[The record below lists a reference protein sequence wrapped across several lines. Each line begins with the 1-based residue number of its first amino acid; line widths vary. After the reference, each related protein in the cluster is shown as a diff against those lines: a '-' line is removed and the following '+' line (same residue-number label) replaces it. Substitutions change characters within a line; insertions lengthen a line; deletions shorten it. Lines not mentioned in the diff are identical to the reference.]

1 MSGEVGRP
9 LAITHAVGEALLRC
23 ELTFVARAP
32 IDLARARAQ
41 HAEYRRVLTS
51 LGAEV
56 RVVDVSPQGPDAVF
70 VEDAV
75 VVLADRAVLTRM
87 GVASRRAEVENLAP
101 VLGEYR
107 RLVRVEAPA
116 TLEGGDVLRVGRT
129 LYVGQSVRTDA
140 AGIAALAAHAE
151 PAGYRVVRVA
161 VEGCLHL
168 KTACTALDAETLL
181 ANPGWVDVGA
191 FQGMK
196 IVEVD
201 ASEPFGA
208 NTLPIGGTICVSAAH
223 PRTAA
228 RIAALG
234 FPVVAIDIS
243 ELEKAEA
250 GLTCLSV
257 LIEG

>member
-1 MSGEVGRP
+1 M

-41 HAEYRRVLTS
+41 HAEYRRVLAA
-51 LGAEV
+51 LGVEV
-56 RVVDVSPQGPDAVF
+56 QVVEVSPQGPDAVF

-101 VLGEYR
+101 VIAAHR

-116 TLEGGDVLRVGRT
+116 KLEGGDVLRVGRT

-151 PAGYRVVRVA
+151 PAGYRVVPVA

-168 KTACTALDAETLL
+168 KTACTALDGDTLL
-181 ANPGWVDVGA
+181 ANPAWVDTGA
-191 FQGMK
+191 FAGMRV
-196 IVEVD
+196 VEVD

-208 NTLPIGGTICVSAAH
+208 NTLTVGGTVCASAAH

-234 FPVVAIDIS
+234 FPLVAIDIS

>member
-87 GVASRRAEVENLAP
+87 GVASGFSSAAAAARYSKRSSSRPLRTATKRQISLPA
-101 VLGEYR
+101 
-107 RLVRVEAPA
+107 APA
-116 TLEGGDVLRVGRT
+116 F
-129 LYVGQSVRTDA
+129 A
-140 AGIAALAAHAE
+140 
-151 PAGYRVVRVA
+151 P
-161 VEGCLHL
+161 
-168 KTACTALDAETLL
+168 
-181 ANPGWVDVGA
+181 
-191 FQGMK
+191 
-196 IVEVD
+196 
-201 ASEPFGA
+201 
-208 NTLPIGGTICVSAAH
+208 LPVSA
-223 PRTAA
+223 
-228 RIAALG
+228 
-234 FPVVAIDIS
+234 V
-243 ELEKAEA
+243 
-250 GLTCLSV
+250 
-257 LIEG
+257 